1 MALACDLIVAAQDA
15 TFGQTGVCIAR
26 NAPLSIAA
34 VKRAVGDRTAYGDQ
48 DAFRQ
53 QEPPAAL
60 VQRHYAWLGRSS
72 PWRRAYMG
80 LDQEKQPQ
88 LMTT

>member
-1 MALACDLIVAAQDA
+1 MDNNAMFLDCPEYMNDDPAVRCGLPAEVVYRYAVASTDGPLESAKILCPRHHW
-15 TFGQTGVCIAR
+15 FNGPIAS
-26 NAPLSIAA
+26 LS
-34 VKRAVGDRTAYGDQ
+34 
-48 DAFRQ
+48 
-53 QEPPAAL
+53 
-60 VQRHYAWLGRSS
+60 RSS